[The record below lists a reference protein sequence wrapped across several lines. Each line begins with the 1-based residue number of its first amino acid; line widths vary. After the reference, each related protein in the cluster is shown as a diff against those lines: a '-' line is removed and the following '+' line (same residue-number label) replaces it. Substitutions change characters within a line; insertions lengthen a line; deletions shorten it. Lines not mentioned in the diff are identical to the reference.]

1 MNETTTNK
9 GVTCFTMITSALTGL
24 AFIAVV
30 VIGLAVL
37 ALPATLV
44 LGFITAFKRD

>member
-1 MNETTTNK
+1 
-9 GVTCFTMITSALTGL
+9 MITSTLTGL
-24 AFIAVV
+24 AFIIL
-30 VIGLAVL
+30 VILGLAVL